1 MIRLADEIYS
11 KLDWLRKCGSRHV
24 ISNKPRF

>member
-11 KLDWLRKCGSRHV
+11 KLVGLRKCGSRHV
-24 ISNKPRF
+24 IHNRQKV